1 MCTGGR
7 AKGVQGVHG
16 ECAKVECAEVRAMGV
31 QWVCK
36 ALTGAL
42 LPGGDWGRH
51 TAGVTGGQ
59 RSKGRRGVRGH
70 WGSEVARGRKVT
82 GGREVTRGQRS
93 PGAVRSWGQR
103 SWALRLLGVMCHRGQ
118 RSQVR
123 GHGV

>member
-70 WGSEVARGRKVT
+70 WGSEVT
-82 GGREVTRGQRS
+82 GGQRS
-93 PGAVRSWGQR
+93 PGVMRSPGVVRLWGLRSPGVVRS
-103 SWALRLLGVMCHRGQ
+103 LGVV
-118 RSQVR
+118 RSPGVR
-123 GHGV
+123 GRQGP